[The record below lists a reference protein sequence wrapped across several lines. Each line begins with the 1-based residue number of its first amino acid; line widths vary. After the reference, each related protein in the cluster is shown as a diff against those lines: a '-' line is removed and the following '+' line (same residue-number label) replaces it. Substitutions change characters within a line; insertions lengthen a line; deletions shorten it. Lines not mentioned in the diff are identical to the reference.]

1 MPLPQGAIDLQF
13 DTASGQ
19 SCLRLPG
26 PSRISRSDCRFQNA
40 RGFRRA
46 LQPGQ
51 RIFHA
56 FVVHGKLLHPDA
68 IMGAESQGSMAPS
81 CARRRRHRRTPPWN
95 SDPVVRTN
103 SYAGTGALRKSTA
116 PRKRNMI
123 AWRRRLIPRVMQCP
137 RHAVG
142 LDRGQKVQR
151 RSRRMCRAICQLK
164 RRLTA
169 ARSCSLRAGRFF
181 RISPP
186 SATSLH
192 SPMRRG
198 RSAARGSP
206 RELFLACRIGLPRRN
221 MRS

>member
-1 MPLPQGAIDLQF
+1 VQA
-13 DTASGQ
+13 TAAV
-19 SCLRLPG
+19 

-40 RGFRRA
+40 RAFRRA

-51 RIFHA
+51 GILHA
-56 FVVHGKLLHPDA
+56 FAVHGKLLHSGA
-68 IMGAESQGSMAPS
+68 IMGAESQGSMALPY
-81 CARRRRHRRTPPWN
+81 ARRRRRGRAPPCTLTPWCGRIPL
-95 SDPVVRTN
+95 P
-103 SYAGTGALRKSTA
+103 GTGPLRKSTA

-151 RSRRMCRAICQLK
+151 RSQRMCRAICPLK

-198 RSAARGSP
+198 RWAARRRSL